1 MPMELDPRV
10 RRFQEIKA
18 ARRAKK
24 VREVE
29 AIAKIKTAN
38 PNLTDKQALQ
48 VYEAHI
54 RQQQAQTIR
63 VKGRNGKPK
72 TVKVFHA

>member
-38 PNLTDKQALQ
+38 PNLSDKQALQ
-48 VYEAHI
+48 VYEAHL
-54 RQQQAQTIR
+54 RQQSAQVIN
-63 VKGRNGKPK
+63 VKGRR
-72 TVKVFHA
+72 VKVFHA

>member
-29 AIAKIKTAN
+29 AIAKIKIGR
-38 PNLTDKQALQ
+38 
-48 VYEAHI
+48 AH
-54 RQQQAQTIR
+54 
-63 VKGRNGKPK
+63 V
-72 TVKVFHA
+72 